1 MKRKS
6 KIILAAIISM
16 SFGAFAY
23 GTHAYF
29 SSSASSDT
37 ASITAKTL
45 KIEKTGESK
54 SSTFNDAEPGDEE
67 KGKGALVF
75 KIKNSGQMNARMTYS
90 INADVDGMDGKKLS
104 SDMYLAKPNFTVS
117 NVSRDQCTT
126 SNINSSSYMTMSELS
141 NWIDKN
147 VNGLVLN
154 SDGNIL
160 LNLDLMLSKDAD
172 NSYQGS
178 VFNISVNAIANQIY
192 KQ

>member
-54 SSTFNDAEPGDEE
+54 SSTIKDFEPGNE
-67 KGKGALVF
+67 KKGALVF
-75 KIKNSGQMNARMTYS
+75 NIKNSGQMNARMTYS

-104 SDMYLAKPNFTVS
+104 SDMYLAKPSFNVS
-117 NVSRDQCTT
+117 NVSQNQSTS
-126 SNINSSSYMTMSELS
+126 SNINSNSYMTMSELS
-141 NWIDKN
+141 NWINKN
-147 VNGLVLN
+147 VNGLTLN
-154 SDGNIL
+154 SGGNIL

-178 VFNISVNAIANQIY
+178 VFNISVNAAANQIP
-192 KQ
+192 